1 MKSIFL
7 AFLLTCH
14 CYADFA
20 VKSYQEIKNA
30 RTIRQSYEAS
40 CGAASMATIL
50 NLIDKQNFAEMD
62 MIKVLSKKELHTDMV
77 SFADLEDALK
87 SLKYEA
93 KSYKIDRNI
102 LEHLKTPIL
111 VKIEDDPRFPHFVV
125 LINYDGDYLVI
136 LDPSHGEYIASKSQ
150 FYSLWDRDKKGGY
163 ALLIKPKL
171 EFQREKIN
179 FPNKIFFEKF

>member
-1 MKSIFL
+1 MHELNPVKTIFL
-7 AFLLTCH
+7 AFLLVCS

-93 KSYKIDRNI
+93 KSYKIDRNSF
-102 LEHLKTPIL
+102 
-111 VKIEDDPRFPHFVV
+111 VK
-125 LINYDGDYLVI
+125 
-136 LDPSHGEYIASKSQ
+136 
-150 FYSLWDRDKKGGY
+150 
-163 ALLIKPKL
+163 
-171 EFQREKIN
+171 
-179 FPNKIFFEKF
+179 